1 MNTRP
6 KLRES
11 GMEKHIILISKLP
24 TDSASKICTQS
35 LFFSLGKNS
44 ETSTYDKTRRRDE
57 TCCPRTLDICNM
69 SLEEPH
75 LLGSFILRSKGI
87 NLDKCQRWQSNFSQ
101 RFYRCLC
108 THTHTHTHVHTHTH
122 TRKPIKKSNLVSR
135 SNPLIVTLQ
144 KQILWFESPS
154 SILLCWNS

>member
-1 MNTRP
+1 
-6 KLRES
+6 
-11 GMEKHIILISKLP
+11 MEKHIILISKLP

-44 ETSTYDKTRRRDE
+44 ETSPYDKTRRRDE

-75 LLGSFILRSKGI
+75 LQGSFILRSKGI

-122 TRKPIKKSNLVSR
+122 TQANQEKQSCLEVQPSYSHPPKANSLIRESIFYFIMLEFVASYSR
-135 SNPLIVTLQ
+135 ASDPA
-144 KQILWFESPS
+144 
-154 SILLCWNS
+154 